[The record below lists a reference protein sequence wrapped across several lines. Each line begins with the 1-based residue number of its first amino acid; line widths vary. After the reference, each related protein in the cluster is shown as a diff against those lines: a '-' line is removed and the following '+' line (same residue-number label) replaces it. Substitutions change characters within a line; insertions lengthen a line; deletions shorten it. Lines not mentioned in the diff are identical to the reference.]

1 MTERRTAEGTAAPS
15 AATTRRVS
23 RLWPL
28 VISVVALLLTAAGGL
43 LLAARR
49 AAPGIDTE
57 WMGEM
62 LEHRN
67 LLGEVPAL
75 VMNFLGGGWFAVVV
89 VPILVIGALCLVRR
103 FRAAIFFGSATAA
116 SAIAVQVLKQLLGRA
131 RPLDKLVQI
140 DTGSF
145 PSGHVA
151 NAATMAAVLCI
162 VFWRTWV
169 WLAGAAYVLLMML
182 SRTYLGVH
190 WLTDTLGGLVLGVA
204 IAVMVWAPLADGLRR
219 EARGRRTQPSRL
231 C

>member
-1 MTERRTAEGTAAPS
+1 MTKRRIEGTPAPS

-28 VISVVALLLTAAGGL
+28 VVSVVALLLTAAGGL
-43 LLAARR
+43 LLVARG

-62 LEHRN
+62 LEYRN
-67 LLGEVPAL
+67 PLGEVPAL
-75 VMNFLGGGWFAVVV
+75 VMNFLGGGWVAVVV
-89 VPILVIGALCLVRR
+89 VPVLVIGALCLARR
-103 FRAAIFFGSATAA
+103 FRAAIFFGVSAAA
-116 SAIAVQVLKQLLGRA
+116 SAVVVQVLKPLLGRA
-131 RPLDKLVQI
+131 RPLDQLVQI
-140 DTGSF
+140 DSGAF

-169 WLAGAAYVLLMML
+169 WLVGAAYTLLMML

-190 WLTDTLGGLVLGVA
+190 WLTDTIGGLVLGVA

-219 EARGRRTQPSRL
+219 ESEHLR
-231 C
+231 

>member
-1 MTERRTAEGTAAPS
+1 MTERRTEGAPAPS

-28 VISVVALLLTAAGGL
+28 VVAVVASLLTAAGGVL
-43 LLAARR
+43 LTARG
-49 AAPGIDTE
+49 ALPGIDTE

-62 LEHRN
+62 LEYRN
-67 LLGEVPAL
+67 PLGEVPAL
-75 VMNFLGGGWFAVVV
+75 VMNFLGGGWFAVGVVPVV
-89 VPILVIGALCLVRR
+89 VVGVLCLARR
-103 FRAAIFFGSATAA
+103 FRAALFFGVSVAA
-116 SAIAVQVLKQLLGRA
+116 SAVAVQVLKQLLGRA
-131 RPLDKLVQI
+131 RPPDRLVQI

-169 WLAGAAYVLLMML
+169 WLVAAAYTLLMMI

-190 WLTDTLGGLVLGVA
+190 WLTDTIGGLVLGIA

-219 EARGRRTQPSRL
+219 EAEHHR
-231 C
+231 